1 VRIHVRLPVFVA
13 VLGLSI
19 TWTATGA
26 ASSVARAAQTPDPN
40 ATLRVSA
47 SITPSQWDP
56 HSGSSD
62 AVDYSFMGPV
72 YDRLL
77 ELKGDLTFGPML
89 ATSYK
94 LSPDKLSLTLKLRTD
109 VTFPD
114 GTPFDAAA
122 VVANINYAKGKNN
135 SLIASS
141 LATIT
146 NVIAVDP
153 STVRFDF
160 SVDATNFPLLLAK
173 TIGISGMVSPKALLD
188 PATLKTTPAGSG
200 PYKLASQTQDRAIYE
215 KVSSYWDP
223 KLLKRLPQHVE
234 IIGIADDNARVS
246 ALQSGQ
252 LDAVALQGPLA
263 NIATVVDGKNIKS
276 YTALQSNRLLQ
287 VQYNFKNPALAM
299 PDVRKALSMAT
310 DDLSL
315 AKTICQ
321 GTCIASSQPFTKGGF
336 GYNSKVKVI
345 KYNPVAAKA
354 LLAKAGFPN
363 GFNFNMEMAN
373 IPLFVNLAT
382 AIQAEWAQIGVKVT
396 VVPVLSST
404 VGTEWRSGKYD
415 GFLLATNAN
424 PDGSP
429 IISTFFAPNTPLS
442 GAFQPFGGDPQVTTL
457 ESKASLLP
465 LGSKQRNAAY
475 QEIAAYLGANPAS
488 TIIAI
493 WPPQYLYKTSVTG
506 VSNTSFSKLTTVW
519 DVRPLSVTKK
529 A

>member
-1 VRIHVRLPVFVA
+1 MRIHVRFPVFVA

-19 TWTATGA
+19 AWTATGA

-160 SVDATNFPLLLAK
+160 SVDATNFPLLLAARP
-173 TIGISGMVSPKALLD
+173 GD
-188 PATLKTTPAGSG
+188 PEDNASWFRAVQARVADAGS
-200 PYKLASQTQDRAIYE
+200 R
-215 KVSSYWDP
+215 
-223 KLLKRLPQHVE
+223 
-234 IIGIADDNARVS
+234 
-246 ALQSGQ
+246 
-252 LDAVALQGPLA
+252 
-263 NIATVVDGKNIKS
+263 
-276 YTALQSNRLLQ
+276 
-287 VQYNFKNPALAM
+287 
-299 PDVRKALSMAT
+299 
-310 DDLSL
+310 DL
-315 AKTICQ
+315 
-321 GTCIASSQPFTKGGF
+321 
-336 GYNSKVKVI
+336 
-345 KYNPVAAKA
+345 
-354 LLAKAGFPN
+354 
-363 GFNFNMEMAN
+363 
-373 IPLFVNLAT
+373 
-382 AIQAEWAQIGVKVT
+382 
-396 VVPVLSST
+396 
-404 VGTEWRSGKYD
+404 
-415 GFLLATNAN
+415 
-424 PDGSP
+424 
-429 IISTFFAPNTPLS
+429 
-442 GAFQPFGGDPQVTTL
+442 
-457 ESKASLLP
+457 
-465 LGSKQRNAAY
+465 
-475 QEIAAYLGANPAS
+475 
-488 TIIAI
+488 
-493 WPPQYLYKTSVTG
+493 
-506 VSNTSFSKLTTVW
+506 
-519 DVRPLSVTKK
+519 
-529 A
+529 